1 MRRKSI
7 FLCFSRYWSV
17 TTLTLTQNQET
28 KPVVKEDYIFISIQV
43 IFALLLFATIMGHV
57 ASIVSNLSN
66 ARKDFQGRKIEK
78 FSRLR
83 YSFDSYLA
91 KLDAVKTY
99 MSLRRVPNN
108 LEDRVIRWLVLF
120 EFVLYT

>member
-1 MRRKSI
+1 M
-7 FLCFSRYWSV
+7 FLVFRYWSV
-17 TTLTLTQNQET
+17 TTLTLTHNQDT
-28 KPVVKEDYIFISIQV
+28 KPVGKEDYIFLSIQT

-66 ARKDFQGRKIEK
+66 ARKDFQGIKMKIFYFIK
-78 FSRLR
+78 HFLLI
-83 YSFDSYLA
+83 YLA

-108 LEDRVIRWLVLF
+108 LEDRVIRWLVCLNLF
-120 EFVLYT
+120 YILEIMDR

>member
-1 MRRKSI
+1 M
-7 FLCFSRYWSV
+7 FFSNRYWSV

-28 KPVVKEDYIFISIQV
+28 KPESKEDYIFVSIQIV
-43 IFALLLFATIMGHV
+43 FALLLFATVMGHV

-66 ARKDFQGRKIEK
+66 ARKDFQGNFREKISIK
-78 FSRLR
+78 SMRMIIL
-83 YSFDSYLA
+83 LA

-108 LEDRVIRWLVLF
+108 LEDRVIRW
-120 EFVLYT
+120 